1 MLNDTNWAFSN
12 EEPTSEYIDPVEGLQ
27 YLVIKSAEYND
38 DTAQY
43 TLRVESLTNNAFFP
57 LRYWLMRV
65 DEATNM
71 PVPDASQRRTLIS
84 LKKALYGPEAV
95 GIPNPMDIVGCAVLA
110 EVKLSKPN
118 KDGKRYGRIY
128 NFKPVPEGVAKD
140 FGNPEQYSLPEEE
153 Q

>member
-12 EEPTSEYIDPVEGLQ
+12 EEPTSEFTDPVEGLQ
-27 YLVIKSAEYND
+27 YLIVKKAEYND
-38 DTAQY
+38 DTSQY
-43 TLRVESLTNNAFFP
+43 MLTLESLTNNAYLN

-65 DEATNM
+65 NKETGM
-71 PVPDASQRRTLIS
+71 PEPDAAQRRTLIS

-110 EVKLSKPN
+110 EVQLSKPN
-118 KDGKRYGRIY
+118 DNGKRYPRIY
-128 NFKPVPEGVAKD
+128 NYKPVPEGVAKD